1 MRLINLSKCYFYTSF
16 KTKVDGE
23 VKNEWKYKISYLLN
37 KQQDINE
44 LDKKSSGVID
54 YERVKLR
61 TTKDVDI
68 QKGDGVS
75 FNELEEP
82 IYPPYV
88 VISHTIVGNSHLI
101 ICESFQK

>member
-1 MRLINLSKCYFYTSF
+1 MRLIDLSKCYFYSPV
-16 KTKVDGE
+16 KTKNDGE
-23 VKNEWKYKISYLLN
+23 VKTEWNYKNSYLLN

-44 LDKKSSGVID
+44 MDKKSSGVID

-61 TTKDVDI
+61 TTKNVDI

-82 IYPPYV
+82 IYPPYL
-88 VISHTIVGNSHLI
+88 VISHTIIGNSHLI
-101 ICESFQK
+101 ICESNQK